1 MKPLKIA
8 VILHEFFKRLRL
20 LYLVMHQAVI
30 LALDLEIDIS
40 VIFILNIT
48 QAWSLFVELSWLLSC
63 RSKRGTQGRKGR
75 EGRTD
80 GKEKGREGA
89 ARIGSPVWMK
99 GRGRRGAG
107 TMRRG
112 EQAKSAEK
120 REGNER
126 VAWTSVV
133 GVCTWRRII

>member
-8 VILHEFFKRLRL
+8 VILREFFKRLRL

-63 RSKRGTQGRKGR
+63 RSKRGTRLLSLASL
-75 EGRTD
+75 
-80 GKEKGREGA
+80 A
-89 ARIGSPVWMK
+89 ACAGLVPRHQLESYSFWQLFFLIFF
-99 GRGRRGAG
+99 RG
-107 TMRRG
+107 
-112 EQAKSAEK
+112 
-120 REGNER
+120 
-126 VAWTSVV
+126 
-133 GVCTWRRII
+133 